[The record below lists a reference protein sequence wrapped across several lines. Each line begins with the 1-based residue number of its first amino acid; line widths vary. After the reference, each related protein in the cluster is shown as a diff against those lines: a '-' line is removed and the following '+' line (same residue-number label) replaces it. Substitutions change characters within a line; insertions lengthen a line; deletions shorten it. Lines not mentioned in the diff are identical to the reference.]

1 MEFKDYYAILGVPR
15 SASEKEIKAAYRRL
29 ARKHHPDVNKG
40 QAQAEARFKEVG
52 EAYEVLSDPQK
63 RRQYDEIA
71 AGGIPFGQ
79 ARPRGPGGPRGGR
92 AEDLG
97 DFSEFFRTFF
107 GGGTTFGGGQG
118 FGRPG
123 GGFPSE
129 PPATEVERPVDLS
142 LHEVLHGATRELLV
156 DGRRVEVRIPAGVRE
171 GARVR
176 VAGVGGGG
184 GRRGRAGD
192 VFFKVA
198 IARDPRFE
206 RRDDDLVTTF
216 EVPLTTAVLG
226 GEAQVATLES
236 EVSIRIPER
245 TPAGRTF
252 RLRGHGLPKAG
263 GGRGDLLASL
273 AVRLPGS
280 LDARQR
286 ELFESLRRA
295 GL

>member
-29 ARKHHPDVNKG
+29 ARRYHPDVNKG

-71 AGGIPFGQ
+71 AGGIPFGHG
-79 ARPRGPGGPRGGR
+79 RPRGGGGPRTGR
-92 AEDLG
+92 VEDLG

-107 GGGTTFGGGQG
+107 GGGATFGGGQG

-123 GGFPSE
+123 GGFPPE
-129 PPATEVERPVDLS
+129 PPATEVERPVDLT
-142 LHEVLHGATRELLV
+142 LHEVLHGATRELHV

-176 VAGVGGGG
+176 VAGVGGG
-184 GRRGRAGD
+184 RQGRAGD

-206 RRDDDLVTTF
+206 RRDDDLVTSF

-236 EVSIRIPER
+236 EVSIRIPEL
-245 TPAGRTF
+245 TPSGRTF